1 MNTKPLS
8 IIIVIFVVLL
18 LFVPGKTLAATQTQ
32 SVTLS
37 PNKGQ
42 EIGFVYEAFLNP
54 NQEPAEEE
62 DTPPFA
68 PKEFL
73 STEEPSVPR
82 NQRKSRGHGMLRI
95 TNDLSKAY
103 VYVKT
108 ENVNFE
114 DINMF
119 HIHCGRP
126 DQLGPILIDFA
137 NYSNLQE
144 NFADG
149 TFEVEL
155 RNEDIEKVSN
165 SGQGIVGAFTA
176 GCPIVPG
183 IPDNVKTIA
192 GMQYI
197 AQKGELYFNLHT
209 KAQTFYGDIRGK
221 LHPVMY

>member
-1 MNTKPLS
+1 MSIKPLS

-18 LFVPGKTLAATQTQ
+18 LFIPGKTLAATQTKP
-32 SVTLS
+32 VTLS
-37 PNKGQ
+37 PIKGQ

-54 NQEPAEEE
+54 NQEAAEEE

-73 STEEPSVPR
+73 STEPSVPR
-82 NQRKSRGHGMLRI
+82 NQRKSRGHGMLKI

-137 NYSNLQE
+137 NSSNIQK

-149 TFEVEL
+149 IFEVEI
-155 RNEDIEKVSN
+155 RNEDIEKVIN
-165 SGQGIVGAFTA
+165 SGHGIVGAYTA

-183 IPDNVKTIA
+183 TVDKVKTIA
-192 GMQYI
+192 GMQHI

-221 LHPVMY
+221 LHPVM